1 MERRTALALAAA
13 LALFAAAWP
22 SGAGRSAWAG
32 ESAGRLRIGVGDRL
46 SILREG
52 KRVPTDVLAREL
64 GQRVD
69 YVQIWLTR
77 DWKEDW
83 IPRAKLEELSQR
95 GVTPVIVH
103 YFFGDDLSKERFEA
117 ARDAWYTSI
126 WRLAQ
131 QASIDAPVMVIL
143 EPEWNQPALAGETS
157 LTAWPGFADQ
167 LAAAARMIRRD
178 APHALVS
185 TCPGN
190 FPGPPDLER
199 VLGPASK
206 HLDFLAF
213 QEMRAATGPNARKP
227 GYLDV
232 GRSSSEFAAYL
243 WRAFGK
249 PILIGYVAV
258 SSGGGWEEQQAQALE
273 SLAARR
279 DALLRSGVFGVI
291 YFQLFDDP
299 HHQGFFG
306 SAEKHFGLVDG
317 DGRRKPAWQAFRKLA
332 ES

>member
-1 MERRTALALAAA
+1 MDRRTALALAAA
-13 LALFAAAWP
+13 LALLAVLWP

-32 ESAGRLRIGVGDRL
+32 ESPGRLRIGVGDRL

-52 KRVPTDVLAREL
+52 KRIPTDVLAREF

-83 IPRAKLEELSQR
+83 IPRAKLEELSRR

-103 YFFGDDLSKERFEA
+103 YFFGDDLSQERFET

-131 QASIDAPVMVIL
+131 QVNIDAPVMVIL

-157 LTAWPGFADQ
+157 LTDWRGFADQ

-178 APHALVS
+178 APHALVG

-299 HHQGFFG
+299 QHQGFFG

-317 DGRRKPAWQAFRKLA
+317 DGRRKPAWKAFRKLA